1 MLTRAFSFLSSC
13 LVVTYLM
20 LGAFAAAQEDEWLEA
35 GSVVATVD
43 GVQQTKHAY
52 DVRIQDEDGITYVP
66 GATFAYVAEMKSGD
80 VVLMP
85 AYFHVTVLAYDI
97 ESEEEEYGVIEL
109 NILVDAETLQPT
121 RAEDQRVV
129 YYPTGPSE
137 TNWYLLTEGG
147 LTLDPVVVVDADTWS
162 VSGTI
167 VGYVSR
173 QHDYSGEHNPADML
187 RFEATFEFPRVVRQ
201 EMP

>member
-1 MLTRAFSFLSSC
+1 MLTRSLSTLRSC
-13 LVVTYLM
+13 LAVTCLM

-35 GSVVATVD
+35 GSIVATVD

-52 DVRIQDEDGITYVP
+52 DVRIHDVGGSTYVP

-85 AYFHVTVLAYDI
+85 AYFYMTVLAYDI

-109 NILVDAETLQPT
+109 NILLDAETLEPT
-121 RAEDQRVV
+121 RPEDQRVV

-147 LTLDPVVVVDADTWS
+147 LTLAPVVVLDAETWS

-167 VGYVSR
+167 TGYVSR

-187 RFEATFEFPRVVRQ
+187 RFEARFEFPRVVRQ
-201 EMP
+201 YMP